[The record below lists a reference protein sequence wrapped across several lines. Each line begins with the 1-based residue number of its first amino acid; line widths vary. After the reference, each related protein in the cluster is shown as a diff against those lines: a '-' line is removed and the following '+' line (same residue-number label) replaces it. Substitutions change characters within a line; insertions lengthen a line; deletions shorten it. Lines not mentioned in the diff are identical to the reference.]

1 MSPSDPAPESMSPH
15 RSAAHPHDNA
25 TDAGSRGQGL
35 PHRRPSLTLSPH
47 LLPSSTSSAPLNIPV
62 PRRHGSIS
70 SSRSPKSAGF
80 AESLSTSPSLRRQS
94 RGSFGS
100 LSGSAFLPPPL
111 FVSTT
116 SGGSSGLYTRPGP
129 TIETELLLG
138 GDEWLSRTVQSV
150 LESEDVREPIVVV
163 PGEERVEQ
171 GVKEKELLTSQGE
184 YIVVRCQHSE
194 SRYAFFD
201 YADLNT
207 FLLLV
212 LGVTSNG
219 ASHTSGK
226 LIDEEDSGDCH
237 RRAEILH
244 RLRGGEDVS
253 VSSVCNVSGKNPHH
267 SVPHDTTLRA
277 IIQLFAKGVHWIA
290 VTGPAA
296 DLRVLSHTTLLRHLL
311 SLPDDSCP
319 AAFKAQLDSRA
330 LGLPLHSLISL
341 ESSAT
346 VLDAMQTMSLCGV
359 HALGVIS
366 GGQIGFRRDNA
377 TMTGNETSS
386 YTSSPLL
393 MAIDDDSDG
402 NLIHIVRAQDCAML
416 VVPSVGKE
424 ALAMTLADMTKM
436 VEQMEEAGSQRGE
449 DRVPG
454 E

>member
-80 AESLSTSPSLRRQS
+80 AESLPTSPSLRRQS

-171 GVKEKELLTSQGE
+171 GVK
-184 YIVVRCQHSE
+184 
-194 SRYAFFD
+194 

-346 VLDAMQTMSLCGV
+346 VLDAMQTMSICGV